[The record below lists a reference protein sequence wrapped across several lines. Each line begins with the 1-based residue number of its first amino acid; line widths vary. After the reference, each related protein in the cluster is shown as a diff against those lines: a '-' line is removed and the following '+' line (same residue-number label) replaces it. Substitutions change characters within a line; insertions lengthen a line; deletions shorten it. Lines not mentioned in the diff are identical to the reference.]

1 MRNVHLPLFMDLQ
14 MGVPLSL
21 SYKKVMLIEVGSLCY
36 YITVI
41 YCEIVLFTFLYFT
54 VAAYRGLYCLV
65 TEALWMWTTCTNLLC
80 EMERAGV
87 AWSQVRRP
95 NHFIHDLRHTY
106 KNCNTRIRQIVLTL
120 SVPHFFD
127 CGKNESTKALSA
139 MCWSKPPF

>member
-1 MRNVHLPLFMDLQ
+1 MDLQ

-65 TEALWMWTTCTNLLC
+65 TEAL
-80 EMERAGV
+80 
-87 AWSQVRRP
+87 
-95 NHFIHDLRHTY
+95 
-106 KNCNTRIRQIVLTL
+106 
-120 SVPHFFD
+120 
-127 CGKNESTKALSA
+127 
-139 MCWSKPPF
+139 